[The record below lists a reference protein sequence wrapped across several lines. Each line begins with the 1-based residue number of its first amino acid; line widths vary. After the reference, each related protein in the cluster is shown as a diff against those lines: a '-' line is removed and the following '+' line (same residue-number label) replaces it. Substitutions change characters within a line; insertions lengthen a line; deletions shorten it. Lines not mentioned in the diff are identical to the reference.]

1 MKYFYHGSICA
12 GIEQLDAR
20 SRLHN
25 TGEKVVY
32 LTDNIPYA
40 LFYIWDEQ
48 HNEYSGKYVTGW
60 MRDGVAW
67 YEEQFPEQLKTF
79 YKGVSGYLYC
89 IADNSNIKAVEDR
102 ENMFYSTDNVKV
114 SRVIQITDVYEE
126 FLKYEAEGKLKV
138 LRFNEQSEERQKE
151 LIDFMVEGF
160 KRSGFY
166 EGNSQ
171 KIAFMKKHFP
181 EAWEKATVNYER
193 EKKNLC

>member
-48 HNEYSGKYVTGW
+48 RNEYSGKYVTGW

-89 IADNSNIKAVEDR
+89 IADNSNI
-102 ENMFYSTDNVKV
+102 FSLSST
-114 SRVIQITDVYEE
+114 
-126 FLKYEAEGKLKV
+126 
-138 LRFNEQSEERQKE
+138 
-151 LIDFMVEGF
+151 
-160 KRSGFY
+160 
-166 EGNSQ
+166 
-171 KIAFMKKHFP
+171 AFMLELSAIQYRYP
-181 EAWEKATVNYER
+181 ETP
-193 EKKNLC
+193 L

>member
-12 GIEQLDAR
+12 GIEQLDAC

-25 TGEKVVY
+25 TEEKVVY
-32 LTDNIPYA
+32 LTDSIPYA

-48 HNEYSGKYVTGW
+48 RNEYSGKYVTGW
-60 MRDGVAW
+60 MRDGMAW

-89 IADNSNIKAVEDR
+89 IADDAGMKAVEDR

-114 SRVIQITDVYEE
+114 SKVIQITDVYKEL
-126 FLKYEAEGKLKV
+126 LKYEAEGKLKV
-138 LRFNEQSEERQKE
+138 LRYNEQSAERKNE
-151 LIDFMVEGF
+151 LIDFMAEGF

-166 EGNSQ
+166 EGNAQ
-171 KIAFMKKHFP
+171 KIAFMKKHFS
-181 EAWEKATVNYER
+181 EAWEKALADSER
-193 EKKNLC
+193 EK